1 MEGLANISEQTK
13 EVLKH
18 QEIKKLCMK
27 FKDQKSLLL
36 LGRGNQHATALQ
48 DALKIKEISY
58 LHCEA
63 LMSGEPKHGV
73 LAAIDEA
80 LPLVMILEV
89 PPAILMLFRVCST

>member
-48 DALKIKEISY
+48 
-58 LHCEA
+58 
-63 LMSGEPKHGV
+63 GEFHSPTKS
-73 LAAIDEA
+73 L
-80 LPLVMILEV
+80 LE
-89 PPAILMLFRVCST
+89 R

>member
-18 QEIKKLCMK
+18 DQEIKKLCMK

-48 DALKIKEISY
+48 DVKIKEISY

-73 LAAIDEA
+73 LALINGGIASCHD
-80 LPLVMILEV
+80 PD
-89 PPAILMLFRVCST
+89 P